1 MTINVIQYT
10 YYVKEC
16 HLLGNPKWGENFLPL
31 SCILFTYDI
40 NKRRERQGVDVA
52 LIVYSKYTILY
63 THGNCQN
70 VSSFT
75 KDTDFYPVGL
85 RTFYNESAR

>member
-1 MTINVIQYT
+1 MLFCIPAIM
-10 YYVKEC
+10 KKKC
-16 HLLGNPKWGENFLPL
+16 HLPGNPKGGENCLPS

-40 NKRRERQGVDVA
+40 NKRQQRQGVGA

-75 KDTDFYPVGL
+75 NDTGFTQSWL
-85 RTFYNESAR
+85 RTFFNESVR